1 MLADVRYLKKTNDII
16 ILIGSKDSIMI
27 MLTLFSEAHV
37 CATLD
42 VRSTSKRNCSVMAG
56 IYVKR
61 ILRATHPSEACP
73 KEASQS
79 PEHRRT
85 MRQTMLYTPMSRM
98 ASQTKA
104 LHARPRSDKPDH
116 ASGDTRR

>member
-42 VRSTSKRNCSVMAG
+42 VRSTSKGNKNEISSYSCHINYMVFTEYSIQNAQSRSKFISHLLDHMDRRRSYTSSQG
-56 IYVKR
+56 
-61 ILRATHPSEACP
+61 TPSSFDSH
-73 KEASQS
+73 K
-79 PEHRRT
+79 
-85 MRQTMLYTPMSRM
+85 
-98 ASQTKA
+98 TK
-104 LHARPRSDKPDH
+104 
-116 ASGDTRR
+116 